1 MLAKSQVSNENITQT
16 IAYFFYE
23 NLLKKYVVNIY
34 LNKFAITKDNPF
46 HVIYFIRK
54 NYTMSQ
60 KVVTLGEIM
69 MRLSTPGH
77 ERFVQSDSFDVT
89 YGGGEANVA
98 VALSNYGLQG
108 VFVTKVPDN
117 ALGQAAIN
125 HIRRYGVDT
134 QFIARGGKRLG
145 IYFLETGASM
155 RASQVIYDRAGA
167 SISQVD
173 VSEFDLDKILEGASW
188 FHTTGITP
196 ALSDQA
202 AALTE
207 AALKAAKAKGIT
219 TSIDLNYRKK
229 LWSKEKAREVMTR
242 LCQYVDVCIGNEED
256 ADTTLG
262 FKAEGTDVTKG
273 ELNLDGYKSVFKQM
287 KDKFGF
293 KYIASTLR
301 ESHSASDN
309 GWSALVYDGNE
320 FYHTKQYEVRIVD
333 RVGSGDSFASGFI
346 YGLVSGMPMPE
357 AAEFGVAASALKHT
371 IPGDLNHA
379 TLSEVKDLMKGD
391 GSGRVQR

>member
-1 MLAKSQVSNENITQT
+1 MPK
-16 IAYFFYE
+16 
-23 NLLKKYVVNIY
+23 
-34 LNKFAITKDNPF
+34 
-46 HVIYFIRK
+46 
-54 NYTMSQ
+54 

-69 MRLSTPGH
+69 LRLSTPDFK
-77 ERFVQSDSFDVT
+77 RFVQADSFDVT
-89 YGGGEANVA
+89 YGGGEANVSA
-98 VALSNYGLQG
+98 AICNYGENG

-117 ALGQAAIN
+117 PIGQSAIN
-125 HIRRYGVDT
+125 HLRRYGVDT
-134 QFIARGGKRLG
+134 QYIARGGDRLG

-155 RASQVIYDRAGA
+155 RASQVVYDRAGA
-167 SISQVD
+167 SIADVD
-173 VSEFDLDKILEGASW
+173 ASEFNWDKIFEGADW

-196 ALSDQA
+196 ALSDKA

-229 LWSKEKAREVMTR
+229 LWSKEKARQVMTN

-256 ADTTLG
+256 AETTLG
-262 FKAEGTDVTKG
+262 FHAGSDVTKG
-273 ELNLDGYKSVFKQM
+273 GLEIEGYKSIFTQM
-287 KDKFGF
+287 KEKFGF

-320 FYHTKQYEVRIVD
+320 FYHTKHYNVRIID

-346 YGLVSGMPMPE
+346 YGLVTGMPMGD

-379 TLSEVKDLMKGD
+379 TRKEVLDLMKGD
-391 GSGRVQR
+391 ASGRVQR

>member
-1 MLAKSQVSNENITQT
+1 
-16 IAYFFYE
+16 
-23 NLLKKYVVNIY
+23 
-34 LNKFAITKDNPF
+34 
-46 HVIYFIRK
+46 
-54 NYTMSQ
+54 MSK

-69 MRLSTPGH
+69 MRLSTPGY
-77 ERFVQSDSFDVT
+77 ERFVQNNSFDVT

-98 VALSNYGLQG
+98 AAICNYGMNG
-108 VFVTKVPDN
+108 TFVTKVPDN

-125 HIRRYGVDT
+125 HLRRYGVNT
-134 QFIARGGKRLG
+134 QYIVRGGQRLG

-155 RASQVIYDRAGA
+155 RASTVIYDRAGA
-167 SISQVD
+167 SIADVD
-173 VSEFDLDKILEGASW
+173 LKEFDFDKILEGADW

-196 ALSDQA
+196 ALSDKC
-202 AALTE
+202 AALAE
-207 AALKAAKAKGIT
+207 AALKAAKSKGIT

-229 LWSKEKAREVMTR
+229 LWSKEKAREVMTK

-262 FKAEGTDVTKG
+262 FKAKGTDITKG
-273 ELNLDGYKSVFKQM
+273 ELNLEGYKDVFRQM
-287 KDKFGF
+287 KEKFNF

-309 GWSALVYDGNE
+309 GWSALVYDGKE
-320 FYHTKQYEVRIVD
+320 FYHTRQYEVRIVD

-346 YGLVSGMPMPE
+346 YGLVAGMAMKD
-357 AAEFGVAASALKHT
+357 AAEFGVGASALKHT

-379 TLSEVKDLMKGD
+379 TVKEVMDLVKGD
-391 GSGRVQR
+391 ASGRVQR

>member
-1 MLAKSQVSNENITQT
+1 MAK
-16 IAYFFYE
+16 
-23 NLLKKYVVNIY
+23 
-34 LNKFAITKDNPF
+34 
-46 HVIYFIRK
+46 
-54 NYTMSQ
+54 

-69 MRLSTPGH
+69 LRLSTPDYK
-77 ERFVQSDSFDVT
+77 RFVQADSFDVT

-98 VALSNYGLQG
+98 VALCNYGLEG
-108 VFVTKVPDN
+108 VFVSKVPEN
-117 ALGQAAIN
+117 AIGQAAIN
-125 HIRRYGVDT
+125 HLRRFGVNT
-134 QFIARGGKRLG
+134 EFIVRGGKRLG

-155 RASQVIYDRAGA
+155 RASQVIYDRADA
-167 SISQVD
+167 AIAD
-173 VSEFDLDKILEGASW
+173 ADISEFDFDKIFDGASW

-196 ALSDQA
+196 ALSDKA

-229 LWSKEKAREVMTR
+229 LWSKEKAKEVMAR
-242 LCQYVDVCIGNEED
+242 LCEYVDVCIGNEED
-256 ADTTLG
+256 AETTLG
-262 FKAEGTDVTKG
+262 FKSKGTDVTKG
-273 ELNLDGYKSVFKQM
+273 ELNLEGYKDVFQQM
-287 KDKFGF
+287 KEKFGF

-320 FYHTKQYEVRIVD
+320 FYHTKEYEVRIVD

-346 YGLVSGMPMPE
+346 YALVSGMNLKD

-379 TLSEVKDLMKGD
+379 TLSEVKGLMKGD
-391 GSGRVQR
+391 ASGRVQR

>member
-1 MLAKSQVSNENITQT
+1 
-16 IAYFFYE
+16 
-23 NLLKKYVVNIY
+23 
-34 LNKFAITKDNPF
+34 
-46 HVIYFIRK
+46 
-54 NYTMSQ
+54 MSK

-69 MRLSTPGH
+69 MRLSTPDFL
-77 ERFVQSDSFDVT
+77 RFVQSDRFDVT

-98 VALSNYGLQG
+98 AALCNYGLNG
-108 VFVTKVPDN
+108 TFVTKVPDN
-117 ALGQAAIN
+117 ALGQSAIN
-125 HIRRYGVDT
+125 HLRRYGVDT

-167 SISQVD
+167 SIADVD
-173 VSEFDLDKILEGASW
+173 ISEFNFDKILEGAEW

-196 ALSDQA
+196 ALSDKS
-202 AALTE
+202 AALAE

-229 LWSKEKAREVMTR
+229 LWTKEKAREVMTK

-262 FKAEGTDVTKG
+262 FKSAGTDVTKG
-273 ELNLDGYKSVFKQM
+273 ELNLEGYKDVFKQM
-287 KDKFGF
+287 KDKFNF

-320 FYHTKQYEVRIVD
+320 FHHTRQYEVRIVD

-346 YGLVSGMPMPE
+346 YGLVSGMQMKE
-357 AAEFGVAASALKHT
+357 AAEFGVAASAIKHT

-379 TLSEVKDLMKGD
+379 TLAEVNELMKGD

>member
-1 MLAKSQVSNENITQT
+1 
-16 IAYFFYE
+16 
-23 NLLKKYVVNIY
+23 
-34 LNKFAITKDNPF
+34 
-46 HVIYFIRK
+46 
-54 NYTMSQ
+54 MSE

-69 MRLSTPGH
+69 MRLSTPDFK
-77 ERFVQSDSFDVT
+77 RFVQSDSFDVT

-98 VALSNYGLQG
+98 AALCNYGLNG
-108 VFVTKVPDN
+108 TFVTRVPN
-117 ALGQAAIN
+117 NPLGQSAIN
-125 HIRRYGVDT
+125 HLRRYGVDT
-134 QFIARGGKRLG
+134 RFIVRGGKRLG

-155 RASQVIYDRAGA
+155 RASQVVYDRADA
-167 SISQVD
+167 SISD
-173 VSEFDLDKILEGASW
+173 ADISEFDFDKIFEGADW

-196 ALSDQA
+196 ALSDKA

-207 AALKAAKAKGIT
+207 AALKAAKTKGIT

-229 LWSKEKAREVMTR
+229 LWSKEKAREVMTS
-242 LCQYVDVCIGNEED
+242 LCRYVDVCIGNEED

-262 FKAEGTDVTKG
+262 FTSKGTDITKG
-273 ELNLDGYKSVFKQM
+273 ELNLDGYKDVFRQM
-287 KDKFGF
+287 KEKFNF

-320 FYHTKQYEVRIVD
+320 FYHTKSYEIRIVD

-346 YGLVSGMPMPE
+346 YGLVTGMAMSD
-357 AAEFGVAASALKHT
+357 AAEFGVAASAIKHT

-379 TLSEVKDLMKGD
+379 TLSEINELVKGD

>member
-1 MLAKSQVSNENITQT
+1 MAK
-16 IAYFFYE
+16 
-23 NLLKKYVVNIY
+23 
-34 LNKFAITKDNPF
+34 
-46 HVIYFIRK
+46 
-54 NYTMSQ
+54 

-69 MRLSTPGH
+69 MRLSTPDFK
-77 ERFVQSDSFDVT
+77 RFVQSDQFDVT

-98 VALSNYGLQG
+98 AALCNYGLNG
-108 VFVTKVPDN
+108 TFVSKVPN
-117 ALGQAAIN
+117 NPLGQSAIN
-125 HIRRYGVDT
+125 HLRRYGVDT
-134 QFIARGGKRLG
+134 QYVARGGKRLG

-155 RASQVIYDRAGA
+155 RASQVVYDRADA
-167 SISQVD
+167 SISDVD
-173 VSEFDLDKILEGASW
+173 ISEFDFDKILEGADW

-196 ALSDQA
+196 ALSDKA

-229 LWSKEKAREVMTR
+229 LWSKEKAREVMSR

-262 FKAEGTDVTKG
+262 FTSKGTDVTKG
-273 ELNLDGYKSVFKQM
+273 ELNLDGYKDVFRQM
-287 KDKFGF
+287 KEKFGF

-309 GWSALVYDGNE
+309 GWSALVYDGTE
-320 FYHTKQYEVRIVD
+320 FYHTRQYEVRIVD

-346 YGLVSGMPMPE
+346 YGLVTGMKMND
-357 AAEFGVAASALKHT
+357 AAEFGVAASAIKHT

-379 TLSEVKDLMKGD
+379 TLSDVKDLVGGD

>member
-1 MLAKSQVSNENITQT
+1 
-16 IAYFFYE
+16 
-23 NLLKKYVVNIY
+23 
-34 LNKFAITKDNPF
+34 
-46 HVIYFIRK
+46 
-54 NYTMSQ
+54 MSK

-69 MRLSTPGH
+69 LRLSTPGF

-98 VALSNYGLQG
+98 AAVTNYGLNG
-108 VFVTKVPDN
+108 VFVSKVPDN
-117 ALGQAAIN
+117 AIGQSAIN
-125 HIRRYGVDT
+125 HLRRYGVDT
-134 QFIARGGKRLG
+134 QHVARGGKRLG
-145 IYFLETGASM
+145 IYFLETGASA
-155 RASQVIYDRAGA
+155 RASQVIYDRADA
-167 SISQVD
+167 AISEVD
-173 VSEFDLDKILEGASW
+173 ASEFNWDAIFDGADW

-196 ALSDQA
+196 ALSDKA
-202 AALTE
+202 AALTL

-229 LWSKEKAREVMTR
+229 LWSKEKAKEVMTE
-242 LCQYVDVCIGNEED
+242 LCKYVDVCIGNEED
-256 ADTTLG
+256 AETTLG
-262 FKAEGTDVTKG
+262 FKSEGTDITKG

-287 KDKFGF
+287 KEKFGF

-309 GWSALVYDGNE
+309 GWSALVYDGAE
-320 FYHTKQYEVRIVD
+320 FYHTRQYEVRIVD

-346 YGLVSGMPMPE
+346 YGLVTGLPFGE

-379 TLSEVKDLMKGD
+379 TLSEVSTLMKGD
-391 GSGRVQR
+391 ASGRVQR